1 MMKVSDIKKL
11 KPMLKLVVV
20 ALIGAVLASFGLT
33 ISEDKIDQAVETVLE
48 TKEVT
53 TEITLN
59 ESTSYEVLSVI
70 DGDTIVVAI
79 NGDKDTVRILGINT
93 PETKTAPQG
102 EECFGAEASTEAKR
116 LLQGALVTLETDSS
130 QDTRD
135 KYNRLLAYVGLPDGR
150 DFGQVLVAD
159 GFAYEY
165 TYLGKK
171 YKNQTQ
177 YQQAEAVAKAGKAG
191 LWGVCQNQ

>member
-11 KPMLKLVVV
+11 KPMLKLVIV
-20 ALIGAVLASFGLT
+20 AVIGAVLASFGLT
-33 ISEDKIDQAVETVLE
+33 ISEDKIDQAVEKVLE
-48 TKEVT
+48 TEESAT
-53 TEITLN
+53 DTPLN
-59 ESTSYEVLSVI
+59 ESTNYEVLSVI
-70 DGDTIVVAI
+70 DGDTIVVSI
-79 NGDKDTVRILGINT
+79 NGGKDTVRILGINT
-93 PETKTAPQG
+93 PETKNAPQG
-102 EECFGAEASTEAKR
+102 EECFGAEASAEAKR

-130 QDTRD
+130 QDARD

-165 TYLGKK
+165 TYLGRE

-177 YQQAEAVAKAGKAG
+177 YQQAEAAAKAAKIG